1 MYKSLP
7 ILSNLLLIGILTT
20 GLNAKPMDTPKSQPV
35 KAIDSDHE
43 RLVEAKKRVNEIP
56 EVLSAQQQAK
66 SDHAQLVKA
75 SADYKQ
81 ARTKSTGSDEAYR
94 KIFDEQLTRLD
105 PEAAKIS
112 AKERQAFR
120 DKMVKA
126 RESKKSDG
134 KKVGTSESPEEDDHE
149 EEES

>member
-1 MYKSLP
+1 MHKSLP
-7 ILSNLLLIGILTT
+7 LLSNLLLIGILTT
-20 GLNAKPMDTPKSQPV
+20 GLNAKPIDTSKGNTD
-35 KAIDSDHE
+35 KAVDADHT
-43 RLVEAKKRVNEIP
+43 RLVEARKRVNEIP

-66 SDHAQLVKA
+66 ADHAQLVKV

-81 ARTKSTGSDEAYR
+81 ARTRSSTSDDAYR
-94 KIFDEQLTRLD
+94 KIFDEQLNKLD

-126 RESKKSDG
+126 REAKKAEG
-134 KKVGTSESPEEDDHE
+134 KKVGALDSDEDDDRA

>member
-1 MYKSLP
+1 MHKSLP
-7 ILSNLLLIGILTT
+7 LLSNLLLIGILTT
-20 GLNAKPMDTPKSQPV
+20 GLNAKPMDTSKGNTD
-35 KAIDSDHE
+35 KAIDADHV

-66 SDHAQLVKA
+66 SDHAQLVKV

-81 ARTKSTGSDEAYR
+81 ARTRSSASDDAYR
-94 KIFDEQLTRLD
+94 KIFDEQLNKLD

-126 RESKKSDG
+126 REAKKADG
-134 KKVGTSESPEEDDHE
+134 KKVGALDSDEDDDRAE
-149 EEES
+149 EEG

>member
-1 MYKSLP
+1 MNKSLP
-7 ILSNLLLIGILTT
+7 LLSNLLLIGIITT
-20 GLNAKPMDTPKSQPV
+20 GLNAKPMDTPKGETV
-35 KAIDSDHE
+35 KVVDSDHE
-43 RLVEAKKRVNEIP
+43 HLVEAKKRVNEIP

-66 SDHAQLVKA
+66 ADHAQLVKV
-75 SADYKQ
+75 SAEYKQ
-81 ARTKSTGSDEAYR
+81 ARTKSTNSDDAYR
-94 KIFDEQLTRLD
+94 KIFDEQLNKID

-126 RESKKSDG
+126 REAKKTDG
-134 KKVGTSESPEEDDHE
+134 KKLGSSDTEEADDHI

>member
-1 MYKSLP
+1 MHKSLP
-7 ILSNLLLIGILTT
+7 LLSNLFLIGIITT
-20 GLNAKPMDTPKSQPV
+20 GLNAKPMDTPK
-35 KAIDSDHE
+35 ADSAKVVDADHQH
-43 RLVEAKKRVNEIP
+43 LVEAKKRVNEIP

-66 SDHAQLVKA
+66 SDHAQLVKV
-75 SADYKQ
+75 SAEYKQ
-81 ARTKSTGSDEAYR
+81 ARTKSSNSDDAYR
-94 KIFDEQLTRLD
+94 KIFDEQLSKLD

-126 RESKKSDG
+126 RDSKKTDG
-134 KKVGTSESPEEDDHE
+134 KKVGSSESPEDDDHV

>member
-1 MYKSLP
+1 MHKSLP
-7 ILSNLLLIGILTT
+7 LLSNLLLIGILTT
-20 GLNAKPMDTPKSQPV
+20 GLNAKPMDTAKGNTD
-35 KAIDSDHE
+35 KAVDADHA
-43 RLVEAKKRVNEIP
+43 RLVEARKRVNEIP
-56 EVLSAQQQAK
+56 EVFSAQQQVKA
-66 SDHAQLVKA
+66 DRAQLVKS

-81 ARTKSTGSDEAYR
+81 ARTKSINSDEIYR
-94 KIFDEQLTRLD
+94 KIFDEQLIKLD

-126 RESKKSDG
+126 RESKKADG
-134 KKVGTSESPEEDDHE
+134 KKVGTLDSDEDDDRA

>member
-1 MYKSLP
+1 MHKSLP

-20 GLNAKPMDTPKSQPV
+20 GLNAKLMDTSKGNTD
-35 KAIDSDHE
+35 KAVDADHV

-56 EVLSAQQQAK
+56 EVLTAQQQAK
-66 SDHAQLVKA
+66 SDHAQLVKT
-75 SADYKQ
+75 SAEYKQ
-81 ARTKSTGSDEAYR
+81 ARTKSTNSDQAYR
-94 KIFDEQLTRLD
+94 KIFDEQLNKLD
-105 PEAAKIS
+105 PEASKIS

-126 RESKKSDG
+126 RESKKAEG
-134 KKVGTSESPEEDDHE
+134 KKVGALDSDEDDDRA

>member
-1 MYKSLP
+1 MHKSLP
-7 ILSNLLLIGILTT
+7 LLSNLLLIGIITT
-20 GLNAKPMDTPKSQPV
+20 SLNAKPMETPKAV
-35 KAIDSDHE
+35 DTEHE

-66 SDHAQLVKA
+66 SDHAQLVKV
-75 SADYKQ
+75 SAEYKQ
-81 ARTKSTGSDEAYR
+81 ARTKSSNSDDAYR
-94 KIFDEQLTRLD
+94 KIFDEQLSKLD

-134 KKVGTSESPEEDDHE
+134 KKVGSSESPDDDDHI

>member
-1 MYKSLP
+1 MHKSLP
-7 ILSNLLLIGILTT
+7 LLSNLLLIGILTT
-20 GLNAKPMDTPKSQPV
+20 GLNAKPMDTSKGNTD
-35 KAIDSDHE
+35 KAVDADHT
-43 RLVEAKKRVNEIP
+43 RLVEARKRVNEIP

-66 SDHAQLVKA
+66 ADHAQLVKV

-81 ARTKSTGSDEAYR
+81 ARTRSSASDDAYR
-94 KIFDEQLTRLD
+94 KIFDEQLNKLD

-126 RESKKSDG
+126 REAKKADG
-134 KKVGTSESPEEDDHE
+134 KKVGALDSDEDDDRAE
-149 EEES
+149 EEG

>member
-1 MYKSLP
+1 
-7 ILSNLLLIGILTT
+7 
-20 GLNAKPMDTPKSQPV
+20 MDTPKGNTD
-35 KAIDSDHE
+35 KAVDADHV

-56 EVLSAQQQAK
+56 EVLSSQQQAK
-66 SDHAQLVKA
+66 ADRAQLVKA

-81 ARTKSTGSDEAYR
+81 ARTKSTTSDEAYR
-94 KIFDEQLTRLD
+94 KIFDEQLNRLD

-126 RESKKSDG
+126 RESKKADG
-134 KKVGTSESPEEDDHE
+134 KKVGALDSDEDDDRS

>member
-1 MYKSLP
+1 MHKSLP
-7 ILSNLLLIGILTT
+7 LLSNLVLIGILTT
-20 GLNAKPMDTPKSQPV
+20 GLNAKPMDTSKGNTD
-35 KAIDSDHE
+35 KAVDADHT
-43 RLVEAKKRVNEIP
+43 RLVEARKRVNEIP

-66 SDHAQLVKA
+66 ADHAQLVKV

-81 ARTKSTGSDEAYR
+81 ARTRSSASDDAYR
-94 KIFDEQLTRLD
+94 KIFDEQLNKLD

-112 AKERQAFR
+112 ARERQAFR

-126 RESKKSDG
+126 REAKKAEG
-134 KKVGTSESPEEDDHE
+134 KKVGALDSDEDDDRA